1 MGPELLAA
9 GILPGEDEK
18 KQSPVLPEEPVDV
31 LEDFGETGVYEV
43 SLLLLSASLTPSW
56 ASLDPIADSSDC
68 PASDPPQHP
77 VDKYRS
83 ELTVTPHNSVLR

>member
-43 SLLLLSASLTPSW
+43 SLLLLSASLTPSGPAW
-56 ASLDPIADSSDC
+56 TQLLTVLT
-68 PASDPPQHP
+68 ASDPPQHP

-83 ELTVTPHNSVLR
+83 VLSVKPHNSALR